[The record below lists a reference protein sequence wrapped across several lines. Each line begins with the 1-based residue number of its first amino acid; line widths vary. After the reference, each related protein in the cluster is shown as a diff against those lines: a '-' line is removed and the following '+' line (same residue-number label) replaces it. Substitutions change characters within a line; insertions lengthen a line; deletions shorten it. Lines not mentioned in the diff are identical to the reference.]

1 MCQKHYAY
9 VRIFFPSLFVC
20 LIIFM
25 KYLDV
30 VITLLLSLLLTIGVG
45 YEDTIISVGGYLF
58 LALIFLSS
66 KQWLKW
72 LFIFP
77 IGLIATLYFQTG
89 YIYGHP
95 NIGIVASLLET
106 NKRETIEFLFAIP
119 IKVWILNLILLATFS
134 YYLIRVEFEFK
145 WRKVVFVSGCI
156 CFYFSSLSLFV
167 SHCYNSTEHYIKQ
180 IDALKN
186 SIHQS
191 ANWHILKAKP
201 RYKTY
206 VLIIGESMRK
216 DYMSSYGYPIN
227 STPFLTTTPGILVNG
242 YLSTAS
248 HTAVSLPR
256 TLAISHGL
264 DLHPANN
271 IITLANVAK
280 MKTIWLSNQGFIGQ
294 YDTAVSAIAVH
305 ASERKFLKKGN
316 FLTNNTSDYAL
327 LPLFKQALAQPY
339 NGSKLIVLH
348 IMGSH
353 ENFCDRIK
361 KDIYNFKDKDL
372 SCYLSTYN
380 QTDTII
386 KTIVNDLKA
395 TQDSYSLM
403 YFSDHGLNNV
413 STIKGKTQLVHGD
426 LYKQDYEVPLI
437 EIASDIHQHTML
449 NKQISAFDFMSIFSN
464 WIGVKTAQLPSLNV
478 YQLPQNKKIQV
489 LSGNQMVLFKSLK
502 NDPDEI
508 IHR

>member
-1 MCQKHYAY
+1 M
-9 VRIFFPSLFVC
+9 L
-20 LIIFM
+20 LIDIVIFM

-30 VITLLLSLLLTIGVG
+30 VITLLLSILLTIGVG
-45 YEDTIISVGGYLF
+45 YENRMMIAGGCLF

-66 KQWLKW
+66 KWWLKW

-77 IGLIATLYFQTG
+77 TGLVAVLYFYSG
-89 YIYGHP
+89 YIYGQP
-95 NIGIVASLLET
+95 NIGIVASLFET
-106 NKRETIEFLFAIP
+106 NKRETIEFLLAIP
-119 IKVWILNLILLATFS
+119 RNVQILNAILFVAFS
-134 YYLIRVEFEFK
+134 YYLIRVKFVFK
-145 WRKVVFVSGCI
+145 WHKTVCLFGFF
-156 CFYFSSLSLFV
+156 CFCFSSLNLFIYH
-167 SHCYNSTEHYIKQ
+167 SYTSINHYVAQ
-180 IDALKN
+180 MNTLKN

-191 ANWHILKAKP
+191 ANWHILKNKP

>member
-1 MCQKHYAY
+1 M
-9 VRIFFPSLFVC
+9 
-20 LIIFM
+20 FM
-25 KYLDV
+25 KYLNA
-30 VITLLLSLLLTIGVG
+30 VITLLFALLLTIGVG
-45 YEDTIISVGGYLF
+45 YENKIIIVGGCLF

-66 KQWLKW
+66 KRWLKW
-72 LFIFP
+72 SLIFP

-89 YIYGHP
+89 YIYGRP
-95 NIGIVASLLET
+95 NIGIIASLLET
-106 NKRETIEFLFAIP
+106 NKRESIEFLFAIP
-119 IKVWILNLILLATFS
+119 IKVWLLNITLLMAFG
-134 YYLIRVEFEFK
+134 YYLIRVEFQFK
-145 WRKVVFVSGCI
+145 WRKSVFIIGCV
-156 CFYFSSLSLFV
+156 CFYFSSLSLFI
-167 SHCYNSTEHYIKQ
+167 SHCYKSTEHYIKQ

-191 ANWHILKAKP
+191 ANWTILKMKP

-216 DYMSSYGYPIN
+216 DYMSSYGYPLN
-227 STPFLTTTPGILVNG
+227 TTPFLATTPGVFVNG

-264 DLHPANN
+264 DLNPVNN
-271 IITLANVAK
+271 IITLANTAK

-305 ASERKFLKKGN
+305 ASEKKFLKKGN
-316 FLTNNTSDYAL
+316 FLTNNTSDYSL
-327 LPLFKQALAQPY
+327 LPLFKQALAEPY
-339 NGSKLIVLH
+339 SGSKLIVLH

-361 KDIYNFKDKDL
+361 KDSYKLKDKDL

-413 STIKGKTQLVHGD
+413 SAIKGKTQLVHGD
-426 LYKQDYEVPLI
+426 LYKQNYEVPLI
-437 EIASDIHQHTML
+437 EIASDIHQHIML
-449 NKQISAFDFMSIFSN
+449 NKQVSAFNFMSIFSN

-489 LSGNQMVLFKSLK
+489 LSGNQMVLFESLK